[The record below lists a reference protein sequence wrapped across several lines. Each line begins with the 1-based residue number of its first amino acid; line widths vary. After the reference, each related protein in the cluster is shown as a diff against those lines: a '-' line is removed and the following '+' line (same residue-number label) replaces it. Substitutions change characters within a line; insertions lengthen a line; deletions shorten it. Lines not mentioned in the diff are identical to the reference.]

1 MEIIS
6 CLGWLILIGIC
17 VAFLCNIMPW
27 WLVVLLT
34 FGGMFIYYFFLHSDY
49 YEAPKPIKNQEK
61 VKKDIEESEKGK
73 GEKNTATS
81 NTDNGGNRI
90 NVNIGTE
97 TYYQKNDDF
106 DYDRYI
112 AAKREEQAAYD
123 DFIASSDM
131 DD

>member
-6 CLGWLILIGIC
+6 CLGWLILLGIC

-27 WLVVLLT
+27 WFVLLI
-34 FGGMFIYYFFLHSDY
+34 FVGMFIYFFFLHSDY

>member
-1 MEIIS
+1 
-6 CLGWLILIGIC
+6 
-17 VAFLCNIMPW
+17 
-27 WLVVLLT
+27 
-34 FGGMFIYYFFLHSDY
+34 MFIYYFFLHSDY
-49 YEAPKPIKNQEK
+49 YEALKPIKNQEK
-61 VKKDIEESEKGK
+61 VKKDIDESEKGK

-123 DFIASSDM
+123 DFISSSDM